1 VKKFS
6 FGLERVRAWRAEQV
20 ETEKLKLRRLFDE
33 RHALEAAGAL
43 LDQELA
49 EAEKNVR
56 GQTRLDAQQLCA
68 LDAFKLYV
76 KSEKSRLV
84 ARVAEC
90 DHRIAAQ
97 RQRLLDV
104 RRQFRL
110 LERMKRRELDDWNRA
125 LTREIDELAAEVHLS
140 QWERANQ
147 RQAELPR

>member
-43 LDQELA
+43 LDRELA

-56 GQTRLDAQQLCA
+56 SQVHLDAQQLCS

-84 ARVAEC
+84 ARIAEC

-110 LERMKRRELDDWNRA
+110 LERMKRREWDDWNRA

-147 RQAELPR
+147 RQGLA

>member
-1 VKKFS
+1 MKKFS

-20 ETEKLKLRRLFDE
+20 ELEKLKLRRLFDE
-33 RHALEAAGAL
+33 RHAMEATGAL
-43 LDQELA
+43 LDRELA

-56 GQTRLDAQQLCA
+56 SQVRLDAQQLCA

-110 LERMKRRELDDWNRA
+110 LERMKRRELDDWNHA

-147 RQAELPR
+147 HQGRV